1 MTVNVGVLSGGTRP
15 NVVPDRC
22 VLDIDVRAWEEQV
35 LQEARDEIER
45 TLRTPKVEGVTA
57 EVDLNIEY
65 PPMERGP
72 ATGRLVE
79 LAKEIAAELGFDVA
93 DASTGGASD
102 ANTVAAAGTPVLDG
116 LGPIG
121 GDDHS
126 PDEWVDLASFGPR
139 VTLLSGLIARAGEAV

>member
-1 MTVNVGVLSGGTRP
+1 M
-15 NVVPDRC
+15 
-22 VLDIDVRAWEEQV
+22 
-35 LQEARDEIER
+35 
-45 TLRTPKVEGVTA
+45 
-57 EVDLNIEY
+57 DLNVEY

-126 PDEWVDLASFGPR
+126 PDEWVDLGSVPER
-139 VTLLSGLIARAGEAV
+139 VAVLAGLIARAGEAL